1 MYKLGGKDINLHQIP
16 NHIIRYSLSANPFY
30 YFNSLQ
36 RLFPNLSSLN
46 EFITSN
52 DYLGDLAITFIGT
65 TKRRNSLT
73 HTDYFKAV
81 NQLLISIENDLKSK
95 LTEFEG
101 TSTFYPH
108 MINKVFNDKF
118 LKINKNDV
126 RAIGDEEKLKLYN
139 WYAFN
144 ANYGTNE
151 EKDFI
156 NLFARKFEQI
166 GEKYENIYIIRNER
180 EIKIYDSQGKA
191 FEPDFLLFA
200 KQKNEKNLT
209 FQVFIEPKGKHLIK
223 EDAWKQDFL
232 EVIRVNNNTIEFNTD
247 FYRITALP
255 FYNSN
260 DEKGFEKVLFEVL

>member
-1 MYKLGGKDINLHQIP
+1 MDKLGGKDISLHQIP
-16 NHIIRYSLSANPFY
+16 NHIIQCSLSNNPFY

-36 RLFPNLSSLN
+36 RFFPNLTSSN

-52 DYLGDLAITFIGT
+52 NYLGDLTITFIGT

-108 MINKVFNDKF
+108 PINKVFKDKI
-118 LKINKNDV
+118 LRINKDDV
-126 RAIGDEEKLKLYN
+126 RATGDEETLKLYD

-151 EKDFI
+151 EKNFI
-156 NLFARKFEQI
+156 NLFARKFEQL

-180 EIKIYDSQGKA
+180 DIKIHDSQGRI
-191 FEPDFLLFA
+191 FEPDFFA
-200 KQKNEKNLT
+200 FCQTKKQRK
-209 FQVFIEPKGKHLIK
+209 
-223 EDAWKQDFL
+223 
-232 EVIRVNNNTIEFNTD
+232 
-247 FYRITALP
+247 
-255 FYNSN
+255 SN
-260 DEKGFEKVLFEVL
+260 FSSIY